1 MRRRDTGVLSKRKKS
16 EEAVIDLGN
25 MKTEEAV
32 IILSSMKTVEAVIVL
47 RCVRIFLTGKT

>member
-32 IILSSMKTVEAVIVL
+32 IILSSMKTVEAVIVP
-47 RCVRIFLTGKT
+47 